1 MQLRVILALII
12 LATAVSA
19 VQASGNKSDV
29 VVAPDVALGTVNVLA
44 AKCYH
49 KQTLGFG
56 LTSWQVCP
64 QLFQKLDGSDKQFF
78 MYIVLSTAATFTRA
92 SVTINI
98 DGNVQSSGDIDWT
111 YGNGGKFAHIP
122 ITRDYLERL
131 KAAHDVYF
139 ILQLPGVAARNDV
152 HLDDKGLKTLQAA
165 CDSVLNYAASK

>member
-1 MQLRVILALII
+1 LRAILALAI
-12 LATAVSA
+12 LAIAVGA
-19 VQASGNKSDV
+19 VQAKGNKSDV
-29 VVAPDVALGTVNVLA
+29 VVAPDVALGTVNVLP

-64 QLFQKLDGSDKQFF
+64 QLFQKLDGSDKKFF
-78 MYIVLSTAATFTRA
+78 MYILLSTTATFTRA

-98 DGNVQSSGDIDWT
+98 DGNVQSTGDIDWT
-111 YGNGGKFAHIP
+111 YGNGGKFVHIP

-139 ILQLPGVAARNDV
+139 VLQVPGEVARNDV
-152 HLDDKGLKTLQAA
+152 HVDEKGLKSLQAA
-165 CDSVLNYAASK
+165 CDSVLNYAQSK

>member
-1 MQLRVILALII
+1 LRAILALVI

-19 VQASGNKSDV
+19 VQATGNKSDV
-29 VVAPDVALGTVNVLA
+29 VVAPDVALGTVNILA

-49 KQTLGFG
+49 KQTLGLG
-56 LTSWQVCP
+56 LTSWLVCP
-64 QLFQKLDGSDKQFF
+64 QLFQKLDGSNKQFF
-78 MYIVLSTAATFTRA
+78 MYVVLSSAATFTRA

-98 DGNVQSSGDIDWT
+98 DGNVQSTGDIEWT

-122 ITRDYLERL
+122 ITKDYLERL

-139 ILQLPGVAARNDV
+139 VLQVPGVVARNDV

-165 CDSVLNYAASK
+165 CDSVLNYAESN

>member
-1 MQLRVILALII
+1 MQLRATLALVMAI
-12 LATAVSA
+12 AVSA
-19 VQASGNKSDV
+19 VQANGNKSDV
-29 VVAPDVALGTVNVLA
+29 VVAPDVALGTVNVLP

-56 LTSWQVCP
+56 LTSWEVCP
-64 QLFQKLDGSDKQFF
+64 QLFQKLDESNKQFY
-78 MYIVLSTAATFTRA
+78 MYIVLSTAATFTRG

-98 DGNVQSSGDIDWT
+98 DGSVQSTGDIDWT
-111 YGNGGKFAHIP
+111 YGNGGKFVHIP

-139 ILQLPGVAARNDV
+139 VLQVPGVAARNDV